1 MNERASTPEQ
11 PRHETESA
19 DSNDGVTIPSPDAT
33 PLYARQSE
41 EDRPETEA
49 ELTVAP
55 DLPSSLS
62 DLTDGLNRS
71 VEDGGL
77 LSYALADSLGALEHC
92 DLCGRPII
100 QVPTLAAALAE
111 RYETGDEDRLAFEDA
126 IRRSPLEQANES
138 TPNFCSYHGQI
149 TSE

>member
-1 MNERASTPEQ
+1 MNERDATQ
-11 PRHETESA
+11 VKRETEFA
-19 DSNDGVTIPSPDAT
+19 DSNDGVEIPSPDAA
-33 PLYARQSE
+33 PLYARQAD

-49 ELTVAP
+49 ELSVAP
-55 DLPSSLS
+55 ELPPSPRH
-62 DLTDGLNRS
+62 LTDGLARS

-77 LSYALADSLGALEHC
+77 LSYALAERFGALGHC
-92 DLCGRPII
+92 DLCGRPILE
-100 QVPTLAAALAE
+100 VPALAGALATE
-111 RYETGDEDRLAFEDA
+111 YGVGDEERLAFEDA